1 MKLKISADKRNI
13 VKENNERFIW
23 LADTN
28 WTMPQRIKF
37 DDVEFLMQ
45 KRKSQGF
52 TVLQIVALDP
62 EQDREI
68 RNPLGE
74 KALINNDLNSPNENY
89 FKYLDWILDKA
100 EEYGF
105 YVLLLPTWG
114 ELVVG
119 HNWMGET
126 SEKIVN
132 ETNSYEYGKWIG
144 NRYKDR
150 TNIVWCLGGDR
161 MPFHLDIDYRNVWRL
176 MAEGLAKGILGKDLK
191 YNENKEEWEK
201 LLITYHGC
209 HESATG
215 KCSTMSYWTDEE
227 KWISFITIQSG
238 HGLKPKNYELI
249 EKEYNREITMP
260 VFDGEPAYEKMP
272 TSWPVIEGFHED
284 WIVRKRAYWSLFSGS
299 FGHTYGHGS
308 IWCSISEREKDG
320 FRPYS
325 WIESLDHPG
334 AWQIKILRDFMESI
348 NLSNCTPSK
357 EILLEQSSREI
368 DVLDEHVQACMGKNK
383 EEAYVYF
390 PSGGE
395 ETILLKDFRV
405 HELEIWWFNP
415 KDGKFYSKEN
425 MISNIPS
432 EIVEVKEN
440 CNLKI
445 KTPTKG
451 EKEDWI
457 CIIKKGC
464 KEIPVKSFEYGE
476 MHIPQEVKKVFNW

>member
-28 WTMPQRIKF
+28 WTMPQRVKF

-334 AWQIKILRDFMESI
+334 AWQIKILRGFMESI

-368 DVLDEHVQACMGKNK
+368 DILDEHVQACMGKNK

-395 ETILLKDFRV
+395 ETILLKDFRA

-425 MISNIPS
+425 MITNIPS